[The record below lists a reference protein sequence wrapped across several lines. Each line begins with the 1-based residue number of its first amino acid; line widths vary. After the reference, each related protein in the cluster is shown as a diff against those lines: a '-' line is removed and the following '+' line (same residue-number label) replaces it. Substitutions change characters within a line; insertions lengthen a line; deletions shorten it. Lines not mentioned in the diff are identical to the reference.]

1 MCSFASRRQK
11 KEYASE
17 VAQKLWDL
25 GLFTDVDNSDNT
37 LPKKIRNGEIAQYNF
52 ILGELYAVS
61 MISWLVLIV
70 VKVVGENELQERAVN
85 VRNRD
90 DAGTKNQGAMVPL
103 DDIAEKLVR
112 LKACKSLLNKLD

>member
-1 MCSFASRRQK
+1 M
-11 KEYASE
+11 
-17 VAQKLWDL
+17 
-25 GLFTDVDNSDNT
+25 DNSDNT

-61 MISWLVLIV
+61 MISWLGLIV
-70 VKVVGENELQERAVN
+70 VEVVGENELQERAVN

-112 LKACKSLLNKLD
+112 LKASKSLLNKLD